1 MNDSRI
7 ILTLDAGGTN
17 FLFSAMQ
24 EGKEIVSPVHIATD
38 SSDLN
43 KCIFQLKTGFK
54 QVIEQLE
61 AHPSA
66 ISFAFPGPA
75 DYPQGIIGD
84 LCNFPCFSGGV
95 PLGPILEEEF
105 GIPVYINNDGDLFAY
120 GEALM
125 GVLPQ
130 VNTRLEAMGSSKRFH
145 NLIGLTFGTGYG
157 CGVVLNGTLLQGD
170 NSAGGDIWCVRNKKY
185 PELIVEES
193 VSIRAVKRVYA
204 ERSGDP
210 SEHTPK
216 EIFEIAEGIVP
227 GNQEAARV
235 SFAELGE
242 IAGDALANAITLID
256 GIVAIGGGL
265 SGASKYILPAMVNE
279 LNSSLGKFDG
289 SRFPRLEVKAYN
301 LDDEDSWDE
310 FAHGKETVIT
320 IPGTD
325 REIVYD
331 SMKRIGIMTSHLKTS
346 QSIALGAYVFA
357 LNQLD
362 KQKQS

>member
-1 MNDSRI
+1 MKDNRI

-24 EGKEIVSPVHIATD
+24 DGKEIVPPVHLSTD
-38 SSDLN
+38 SSNLDV
-43 KCIFQLKTGFK
+43 CINQLKTGFK
-54 QVIEQLE
+54 KVIEQLDK
-61 AHPSA
+61 APSA

-75 DYPQGIIGD
+75 DYPKGIIGD
-84 LCNFPCFSGGV
+84 LCNFPCFCGGV

-125 GVLPQ
+125 GSLPQ
-130 VNTRLEAMGSSKRFH
+130 VNARLEAMGSNKRFH
-145 NLIGLTFGTGYG
+145 NLIGVTFGTGYG
-157 CGVVLNGTLLQGD
+157 CGVVIDGNLLQGD

-204 ERSGDP
+204 ERSGDT
-210 SEHTPK
+210 SERTPK
-216 EIFEIAEGIVP
+216 DIFDIAEGLIP
-227 GNQEAARV
+227 GNQEAARA

-242 IAGDALANAITLID
+242 IAADALTNAITLVD

-265 SGASKYILPAMVNE
+265 SGAAKYILPALVDE
-279 LNSSLGKFDG
+279 LNGSLGKFDG

-301 LDDEDSWDE
+301 LNDESIWEE
-310 FAHGKETVIT
+310 FARGKETEIA

-325 REIVYD
+325 RKVIYD
-331 SMKRIGIMTSHLKTS
+331 SMKRIGVMTTQLKTS
-346 QSIALGAYVFA
+346 QSIAMGAYVYA

-362 KQKQS
+362 KQK

>member
-1 MNDSRI
+1 MKNSRI

-24 EGKEIVSPVHIATD
+24 EGQEIVTPVHLSTD
-38 SSDLN
+38 SSDLDA
-43 KCIFQLKTGFK
+43 CISQLKTGFK
-54 QVIEQLE
+54 KVIEQLDE
-61 AHPSA
+61 APSA

-75 DYPQGIIGD
+75 DYPKGIIGD
-84 LCNFPCFSGGV
+84 LCNFPCFCGGV

-130 VNTRLEAMGSSKRFH
+130 VNARLEAMGSNKRFH
-145 NLIGLTFGTGYG
+145 NLIGVTLGTGYG
-157 CGVVLNGTLLQGD
+157 CGVVLDGNLLQGD

-204 ERSGDP
+204 ERSGDTT
-210 SEHTPK
+210 ERTPK
-216 EIFEIAEGIVP
+216 DIYDIAEGILP
-227 GNQEAARV
+227 GNREAARA

-242 IAGDALANAITLID
+242 MAGDALAATITLVD

-265 SGASKYILPAMVNE
+265 SGASKYILPALVNE

-301 LDDEDSWDE
+301 LNDESIWEE
-310 FAHGKETVIT
+310 FARGKETGIT

-325 REIVYD
+325 RKVIYD
-331 SMKRIGIMTSHLKTS
+331 SMKRIGVMTSHLKTS

-362 KQKQS
+362 KQK